1 MNRLLGAIE
10 FVLFWCFILALF
22 FVFSGE
28 PDLWDVW
35 KERAME
41 AARGKG

>member
-1 MNRLLGAIE
+1 MKELAEMLSW
-10 FVLFWCFILALF
+10 VLFVCFILALF

-35 KERAME
+35 RQRAMQE
-41 AARGKG
+41 QKP